1 MKALVVTAWIV
12 LWTLVLC
19 IAWLAFFPGDAGGPV
34 ISVAVT
40 PPPPKPPASPPPEGL
55 PRHRSICRQGSA
67 SARRARNQ
75 TPVERLARSSSRL
88 GPRLNRARKVNPN
101 RSASRRLPS
110 RRRSRHRQ
118 GCRRHL
124 NRKPPRSRSS
134 MSQSPSWSR
143 NRNTGRFPRLQPTEG
158 GPLMSM
164 RARQDM
170 RSRRLTHRRAS
181 RCWSTAWACRTAP
194 PPK

>member
-1 MKALVVTAWIV
+1 MKALIVTASIV
-12 LWTLVLC
+12 LSALLLC
-19 IAWLAFFPGDAGGPV
+19 VAWLAFFPGDAGGPV

-40 PPPPKPPASPPPEGL
+40 PPPPKPPHRRRRRRL

-75 TPVERLARSSSRL
+75 TRVERLARSSSRL
-88 GPRLNRARKVNPN
+88 GPRLNQARKVSPN
-101 RSASRRLPS
+101 RLASRRLPC

-143 NRNTGRFPRLQPTEG
+143 SLNMGRFPRSQPTEG
-158 GPLMSM
+158 GPLTFM
-164 RARQDM
+164 RVLQNM
-170 RSRRLTHRRAS
+170 RSRRLTRRRAS
-181 RCWSTAWACRTAP
+181 RC
-194 PPK
+194 

>member
-1 MKALVVTAWIV
+1 MKALIVTASIV
-12 LWTLVLC
+12 LSALLLC
-19 IAWLAFFPGDAGGPV
+19 VAWLAFFPGDAGGPV

-40 PPPPKPPASPPPEGL
+40 PPPPKPSAPPPPKAAPAPSIDL
-55 PRHRSICRQGSA
+55 PPGFGISPARPQSNPGGAAGS
-67 SARRARNQ
+67 R
-75 TPVERLARSSSRL
+75 SSRL

-101 RSASRRLPS
+101 RLASRRLPC

-143 NRNTGRFPRLQPTEG
+143 SLNMGRFPRLQPMEG
-158 GPLMSM
+158 GPLTFM
-164 RARQDM
+164 RVLQNM
-170 RSRRLTHRRAS
+170 RSRRLTRRRAS
-181 RCWSTAWACRTAP
+181 RC
-194 PPK
+194 